1 MAKYLNSDGLAYF
14 LSKLKPLIAAK
25 ADNTHTHNY
34 AGSSS
39 AGGSANSAVKL
50 DTSAGSATQP
60 VYFTNGKPSAC
71 TYTLGCSV
79 PAGAKFTD
87 SWRPVQNVLTS
98 SSVSDCLSAYQG
110 KVLNDTKADR
120 KVWTAKIQC
129 AAWSRICYVFPMV
142 SVTGSSFIL
151 NIKGTRNNVVYNETF
166 TINANH
172 SKKCIIT
179 KIGTSTFT
187 NGNLWIRGLAND
199 EGYCYI
205 DIWDELNGAETG
217 TYQSITCILIPISS
231 GQIVTY
237 SDFTNGAT
245 IPTGYTASAG
255 LEVKKYNLQGDIA
268 WDNVCNRPTTLS
280 GYGITDAAAKTH
292 THNYAGSNSAGGAA
306 NNSLALNG
314 IGLSSGSTVNNR
326 VAYIGADGVLE
337 IGKYIDLHWA
347 SGEDKD
353 YTHRVSLAD
362 GIGAI
367 KFEPND
373 KTNVA
378 AVFSTKNP
386 TSGIGFTTSAGMMG
400 YIAFNE
406 VNGNLKRVNNQFN
419 KEYKIYDASNITY
432 GTAAPT
438 AAASNGDIYIQYS

>member
-1 MAKYLNSDGLAYF
+1 MAKYLDSDGLAHF
-14 LSKLKPLIAAK
+14 LSKLKPLIDVK
-25 ADNTHTHNY
+25 ADKTHTHNY

-50 DTSAGSATQP
+50 DTSSAGSATRP

-79 PAGAKFTD
+79 PAGAEFTD
-87 SWRPVQNVLTS
+87 SWRPVQNTLTS
-98 SSVSDCLSAYQG
+98 TSTSDCLSAYQG

-120 KVWTAKIQC
+120 KVWAAKIQC

-142 SVTGSSFIL
+142 TITGSSFIL

-187 NGNLWIRGLAND
+187 NGNLWIRGIAND

-205 DIWDELNGAETG
+205 DIWDELNGAKLG

-237 SDFTNGAT
+237 TDFTNGAT
-245 IPTGYTASAG
+245 IPTGYAASTS

-268 WDNVCNRPTTLS
+268 WDNVCNRPTNLA
-280 GYGITDAAAKTH
+280 GYGITN
-292 THNYAGSNSAGGAA
+292 NYAGSNSDGGAA

-314 IGLSSGSTVNNR
+314 VGLASGSTVNNR

-337 IGKYIDLHWA
+337 IGKYIDMHWE

-353 YTHRVSLAD
+353 YVHRISIAD
-362 GIGAI
+362 GTGVI
-367 KFEPND
+367 KFQPRNN
-373 KTNVA
+373 TNAA
-378 AVFSTKNP
+378 AVFSTTNP
-386 TSGIGFTTSAGMMG
+386 TTGIGFSSSKGMMG

-406 VNGNLKRVNNQFN
+406 VNGNLKRINNQFN

-438 AAASNGDIYIQYS
+438 ATASNGDIYIQYS